1 LFIWIDAFTSKCSD
15 SGHFCIVLWSLCQ
28 IITWA

>member
-15 SGHFCIVLWSLCQ
+15 SGHFCIVLWS
-28 IITWA
+28 